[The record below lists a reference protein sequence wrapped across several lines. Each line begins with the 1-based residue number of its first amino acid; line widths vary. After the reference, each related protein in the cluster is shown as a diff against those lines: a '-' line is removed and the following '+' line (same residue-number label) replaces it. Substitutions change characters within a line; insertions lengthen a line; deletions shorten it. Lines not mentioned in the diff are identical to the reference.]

1 MKKLALILLSLLVLV
16 SCTKQNLFCRVTLQV
31 ESEQPIVAL
40 TVDNNLAGNYFRNLN
55 TGETYPFPVFV
66 NGKCEVQVLKGVY
79 VLAFDGVAAYADGSA
94 QRVRSAQ
101 YATMLDAVTL
111 TGDNVTVTLKLLD
124 LQ

>member
-1 MKKLALILLSLLVLV
+1 MKKLALIWSLLVLV

-31 ESEQPIVAL
+31 ESELPVVAL
-40 TVDNNLAGNYFRNLN
+40 TVDNTLAGNYFRNLN

-79 VLAFDGVAAYADGSA
+79 VLAFDGLAAYADGGA
-94 QRVRSAQ
+94 HWVRSAQ

-111 TGDNVTVTLKLLD
+111 TGDNATVTLKLLD

>member
-1 MKKLALILLSLLVLV
+1 MKKLALILSLLVLV

-31 ESEQPIVAL
+31 ESEHPMVAL
-40 TVDNNLAGNYFRNLN
+40 TVDNTLAGNYFRNLN

-66 NGKCEVQVLKGVY
+66 NGKCELSVLKGVY

-94 QRVRSAQ
+94 HRVRSAQ

-111 TGDNVTVTLKLLD
+111 TGDDVTVTLKLLN

>member
-1 MKKLALILLSLLVLV
+1 MKKFALILSLLVLV

-79 VLAFDGVAAYADGSA
+79 VLAFDGVAAYADGTA
-94 QRVRSAQ
+94 RRVRSAQ